1 MDATYKKNIEKISF
15 IGLGLIGGSIA
26 KTIRR
31 IYPQI
36 RLYAVSGHLSTIT
49 QAYEA
54 GVIENDNM
62 LSLNEISDADYIFL
76 CTPVQKNI
84 SYLKQLKDLIAPH
97 TMITDVGSVKGDIH
111 NAVAALELED
121 HFIGGHPMAGSEKTG
136 FAAATPY
143 LLENAYY
150 VITPT
155 SKTPKQQAARF
166 RSFIESLGAIPL
178 ILDNAQH
185 DFATAS
191 ISHLPHVLAYSLVNL
206 VQEIDDQAE
215 TMKTIA
221 AGGFRDMTRI
231 AASSPVMWQ
240 DICLSNKEQVLHL
253 IDLYTKQLAKI
264 RSYIKDENKAEMT
277 AYFTKAKDYRD
288 SLSIRQ
294 PGSIQPVY
302 ELYCDLIDEVGGIA
316 TLATLLASNGINIKN
331 IGIIHNREFEDG
343 VLHIEL
349 YNQQSLDTAS
359 ILLKKYHYTIYQR

>member
-1 MDATYKKNIEKISF
+1 MDIKKISF

-36 RLYAVSGHLSTIT
+36 KLYAVSGHLSTIT
-49 QAYEA
+49 HAYEA
-54 GVIENDNM
+54 GVIANSEM
-62 LSLNEISDADYIFL
+62 LSLNDISDADYIFL
-76 CTPVQKNI
+76 CTPVQQNLV
-84 SYLKQLKDLIAPH
+84 YLKQLKDKISPH
-97 TMITDVGSVKGDIH
+97 TIITDVGSVKGDIH
-111 NAVAALELED
+111 HAVAQLGLEG

-150 VITPT
+150 IITPT
-155 SKTPKQQAARF
+155 AQTTRQQTDRF
-166 RSFIESLGAIPL
+166 RDFVSSLGAIPL
-178 ILDNAQH
+178 ILDYGRH

-206 VQEIDDQAE
+206 VKEIDDPEQ

-253 IDLYTKQLAKI
+253 IDLYAGQLAKL
-264 RSYIKDENKAEMT
+264 RSFIESENKEAMT
-277 AYFTKAKDYRD
+277 AYFTAAKDYRD
-288 SLSIRQ
+288 SLTIRRS
-294 PGSIQPVY
+294 GSIQPIY

-331 IGIIHNREFEDG
+331 IGIVHNREFEDG

-349 YNQQSLDTAS
+349 YDQQSLDTAS
-359 ILLKKYHYTIYQR
+359 TLLKKYHYTVYQR